1 MVKKRQNWNTKRLK
15 LATKVGKKY
24 IVGID
29 EVGRGPLAGPI
40 TFCAFLSSVDV
51 LLKYSKDKKFVPGGN
66 DSKKLKAIDREMW
79 RVKIEE
85 LAKENKWRWSLAH
98 GTNKDIDKKGLAVV
112 IKKCLESA
120 LTDLKIKSS
129 ECHILLDGGLHIDKK
144 YRQETIV
151 KGDEKE
157 LAIALS
163 SILAKVERD
172 NLIVKLAKK
181 YPKYSFEKHKGY
193 GTKTHCEAIKKY
205 GPCSIHR
212 RSFLKKLVK

>member
-1 MVKKRQNWNTKRLK
+1 MIKKRQNWQIKGIKKAK
-15 LATKVGKKY
+15 LAGKKY

-40 TFCAFLSSVDV
+40 AFCAFLSPIDS
-51 LLKYSKDKKFVPGGN
+51 LLKFSKDKKFIPGGN
-66 DSKKLKAIDREMW
+66 DSKKLKAKDREMW
-79 RVKIEE
+79 KIKIEE
-85 LAKENKWRWSLAH
+85 LAKKNKWRWCVTW
-98 GTNKDIDKKGLAVV
+98 GTNKEIDKKGLAVV

-172 NLIVKLAKK
+172 NLMVKLAKK
-181 YPKYSFEKHKGY
+181 FPKYSFEKHKGY
-193 GTKTHCEAIKKY
+193 GTRSHCEAIKKH
-205 GPCSIHR
+205 GPCPIHR
-212 RSFLKKLVK
+212 KSFIKNLI